1 MMTNYE
7 KLNEQLRELNIDLQL
22 SKEELK
28 EIEKAFDEQI
38 KKGNEE
44 E

>member
-1 MMTNYE
+1 MTNYE

-38 KKGNEE
+38 KKYNEE

>member
-1 MMTNYE
+1 MTNYE
-7 KLNEQLRELNIDLQL
+7 KLNEQLSELIIDLEL
-22 SKEELK
+22 TKEEL
-28 EIEKAFDEQI
+28 IELEKRYDEQI

>member
-1 MMTNYE
+1 MTNYE
-7 KLNEQLRELNIDLQL
+7 KLNEQLSELNIDLEL

-28 EIEKAFDEQI
+28 EIEKRFDEQI